1 VRIGCTRV
9 AVTQEWQ
16 LKRVAS
22 SNPEE
27 KLGTVRALNLFAP
40 RKIWTVYCL
49 DRPFSSTASTASSR
63 ETRQRYT
70 YISLRV
76 RLPGLTSK

>member
-1 VRIGCTRV
+1 MRIGCTRV

-27 KLGTVRALNLFAP
+27 SWELLEHLNLFAP
-40 RKIWTVYCL
+40 RKIWTIYCP

-63 ETRQRYT
+63 ETRERYT